1 MRVAFFSAKTYDRTS
16 FSAQSTSHQL
26 VFHEPRLTIETAP
39 LARGFGAI
47 CVFVNDVVDRAVLAD
62 LAEHGL
68 KLVALRCAGF
78 NNVDLHA
85 AEDHE
90 IEVVRVPAYSPNAV
104 AEHTFGLILSLNRRL
119 HKAYARVREGDFRL
133 DGLLGFDLQGRTIG
147 VVGTG
152 RIGECV
158 CQIAKGFGCKVLA
171 HDVMPSPKCEGI
183 GVEYVDTAQL
193 FAESDIVT
201 LHCPLAPQT
210 KHLIND
216 RNIKQMKTGAMLI
229 NTSRGAI
236 VDTQAVIRGLKSG
249 PIGSLGIDVYEE
261 EADLFF
267 EDLSSSVIRDD
278 VFSRLQTFPNVL
290 ITGHQGFFTADALKQ
305 IASTTLQNVSDI
317 ESGKSCKN
325 TVATNVLVPQ

>member
-1 MRVAFFSAKTYDRTS
+1 MRVAFFSSKSYDRTS
-16 FSAQSTSHQL
+16 FMAEPSNHEL
-26 VFHEPRLTIETAP
+26 VFHEPRLTIDTVP
-39 LARGFGAI
+39 LAKGFEAI

-62 LAEHGL
+62 LAKHGL

-78 NNVDLHA
+78 NNVDLQA
-85 AEDHE
+85 AADHGVK
-90 IEVVRVPAYSPNAV
+90 VVRVPAYSPNAV
-104 AEHTFGLILSLNRRL
+104 AEHTFGLILSLNRHL

-133 DGLLGFDLQGRTIG
+133 DGLLGFDLHGLTVG

-158 CQIAKGFGCKVLA
+158 CRIATGFGCHVLA
-171 HDVMPSPKCEGI
+171 HDLIPSPRCESI
-183 GVEYVDTAQL
+183 GVKYVDLPRL
-193 FAESDIVT
+193 FADSDVVS
-201 LHCPLAPQT
+201 LHCPLVPHT
-210 KHLIND
+210 KYLIND
-216 RNIKQMKTGAMLI
+216 RSVEQMKPGVMLI

-249 PIGSLGIDVYEE
+249 HIGSLGIDVYEE

-267 EDLSSSVIRDD
+267 EDLSGSVIRDD

-290 ITGHQGFFTADALKQ
+290 ITGHQGFFTVDALKQ

-317 ESGKSCKN
+317 EVGKPCENMVS
-325 TVATNVLVPQ
+325 TNLLVK